1 MDFFYD
7 KQFRRY
13 MQQFMR
19 LFANFEI
26 EIDRATETYRTVPV
40 RYGDATRMASHILK
54 QKSENVV
61 NSAPFISCWIQSLEM
76 DPESRKAPYE
86 TSKVQVFEKKFN
98 TATNE
103 YNNELG
109 DAYQIERHMPVPYNL
124 TMQVDI
130 WTSNTEQKFQLLEQI
145 LTLYNPSVN
154 LISSDNPFDWTRL
167 SYAEMTSVQWSNRSI
182 PTGVE
187 DTIDIASLIF
197 KMPIHLSVPSI
208 LSKQTLIH
216 SIISNILS
224 AKDSDEMNTFRS
236 TGTIPNAPSSYLVT
250 TYGSRGVRLSDTTL
264 TLLTQSGSISSESW
278 EDLFD
283 ERSGTLNTGVSK
295 VKLMDASTESETNF
309 QVYGTI
315 SLGGNVNELTVAI
328 DTDTLPSDSTE
339 TPAVTAIIDPT
350 VNYPGD
356 GTLSAAADN
365 QRYLLTSDLPVITE
379 WGSLTGVKKNDI
391 IEYSSSAWSV
401 SFDASATS
409 DLKFT
414 TNTQDSKKYKWNGS
428 NWSSAI
434 ERDYTSG
441 YWRIYL

>member
-1 MDFFYD
+1 
-7 KQFRRY
+7 
-13 MQQFMR
+13 
-19 LFANFEI
+19 
-26 EIDRATETYRTVPV
+26 
-40 RYGDATRMASHILK
+40 
-54 QKSENVV
+54 
-61 NSAPFISCWIQSLEM
+61 
-76 DPESRKAPYE
+76 
-86 TSKVQVFEKKFN
+86 
-98 TATNE
+98 
-103 YNNELG
+103 
-109 DAYQIERHMPVPYNL
+109 MPVPYNL